1 MEAGQ
6 ETLAADTILPAPMP
20 PPPPP
25 VLLVVATVVYDI
37 DEVEAVAQEVSD
49 ALTTAAAALTNVEG
63 EHPPMAQVRSSVTF
77 PISLSTI
84 PEGTPEREEFKNGFK
99 SAMAVQ
105 IGGGGLFS
113 PDSIIIDLIKATN
126 RRRMQLRNER
136 ALQEASG
143 VDVDWHVT
151 IPAQVKQQVANL

>member
-1 MEAGQ
+1 MV
-6 ETLAADTILPAPMP
+6 ADTILPAPMP

-37 DEVEAVAQEVSD
+37 DEVEVVAQQVSD
-49 ALTTAAAALTNVEG
+49 ALTTAAAALANTEG
-63 EHPPMAQVRSSVTF
+63 EHPLAQVKSSVTF
-77 PISLSTI
+77 PISLSAI
-84 PEGTPEREEFKNGFK
+84 SEGTPEREEFKNGFK

-151 IPAQVKQQVANL
+151 IPAQGKQQVANL